1 MHLIVSVRTPDDLYY
16 ADELTGRDDATVLY
30 TRATPPDWPR
40 PAGRLGAD
48 DLVPHLHDDQMLYVC
63 GSAPFTGAVGDLLV
77 DLGVA
82 PERVRFE
89 RFGPSA

>member
-1 MHLIVSVRTPDDLYY
+1 V
-16 ADELTGRDDATVLY
+16 Y
-30 TRATPPDWPR
+30 TRATPPAWPR
-40 PAGRLGAD
+40 PAGRLHAPD
-48 DLVPHLHDDQMLYVC
+48 VVPHLRDDQTIYVC

-77 DLGVA
+77 DLDVA

>member
-1 MHLIVSVRTPDDLYY
+1 
-16 ADELTGRDDATVLY
+16 
-30 TRATPPDWPR
+30 
-40 PAGRLGAD
+40 
-48 DLVPHLHDDQMLYVC
+48 MLYVC
-63 GSAPFTGAVGDLLV
+63 GSAPFTGAAGDLLV